1 MVLMF
6 MMFVIVIIV
15 DVGEGEWIRN
25 KCKIVWGNEGDNDGD
40 GDDVG
45 DIAPIP
51 HTLPHSI
58 IIPYYAPILPT
69 IPIGDEVDASSPCR
83 VTIHYNITHH
93 AQCSNV
99 FSLHV
104 PWSQNYVNE
113 Y

>member
-1 MVLMF
+1 MK
-6 MMFVIVIIV
+6 MMMLIIIIEY
-15 DVGEGEWIRN
+15 DVGGELIKN
-25 KCKIVWGNEGDNDGD
+25 KCKIGWNNDDYDDED

-45 DIAPIP
+45 DTAPIP

-58 IIPYYAPILPT
+58 IIPYYVPILLIIPT
-69 IPIGDEVDASSPCR
+69 GDEVDASSPCR

>member
-1 MVLMF
+1 MKT
-6 MMFVIVIIV
+6 MMLIIIIE
-15 DVGEGEWIRN
+15 DDIGGRLIKN
-25 KCKIVWGNEGDNDGD
+25 KCKIGWEGDEDDGGD

-45 DIAPIP
+45 DTAPIP

-58 IIPYYAPILPT
+58 IIPYYAPI
-69 IPIGDEVDASSPCR
+69 PIGDEVDASSPCR
-83 VTIHYNITHH
+83 ITIHYNITHH

>member
-1 MVLMF
+1 MMV
-6 MMFVIVIIV
+6 VIIII
-15 DVGEGEWIRN
+15 DDSVGGELIRN
-25 KCKIVWGNEGDNDGD
+25 KCKIVWEGDEDDGGD

-45 DIAPIP
+45 DTAPIP
-51 HTLPHSI
+51 HTLPHPT
-58 IIPYYAPILPT
+58 IIPYYVPILP
-69 IPIGDEVDASSPCR
+69 INPIGDEVDASSPCR